1 MPSRGSRPAAAT
13 RWRSSG
19 LRRGG
24 KALLRAQIVGRAK
37 RSVPTSLYMSAAE
50 NCRHASLCL
59 PYTSSI
65 CGVLARSEAT
75 KQSRFAVWPRML
87 RSARNEKPRVHAPT
101 VATTWNAPIRFTYQ
115 TASSQ
120 TSAMS
125 RRDPP
130 ELCRNDGPRNDGGRR
145 EGRVPTAPMV
155 RVRKKA
161 RGRTTG
167 DGRTTGLPCA
177 MALRLIRDL
186 PRDRLSCPCRRRDA
200 RASSPAWHQRRDA
213 RTTRLRRAHRIV
225 RRRE

>member
-1 MPSRGSRPAAAT
+1 
-13 RWRSSG
+13 
-19 LRRGG
+19 
-24 KALLRAQIVGRAK
+24 
-37 RSVPTSLYMSAAE
+37 LYMSAAE
-50 NCRHASLCL
+50 NCGHASLCL

-65 CGVLARSEAT
+65 CGIIARSEAT

-87 RSARNEKPRVHAPT
+87 GSARNDKTPSSRSDRRNDVERA
-101 VATTWNAPIRFTYQ
+101 NPIHLS

-120 TSAMS
+120 TSAIS

-130 ELCRNDGPRNDGGRR
+130 ELCKNDGPRNDGGRR